1 MPEQGHDKEDAMSR
15 REQIIRAWK
24 DPEYRARLSAEERAE
39 LPESPA
45 GQSMGELEESQLDQA
60 VGGGGPGF
68 SSPIRCRSLNVITC
82 GPVSVKIALCPP
94 PVLTV
99 LE

>member
-1 MPEQGHDKEDAMSR
+1 MRS

-45 GQSMGELEESQLDQA
+45 GQSVAELEESQLDQA

-68 SSPIRCRSLNVITC
+68 TSPIRCRTLDLGFC
-82 GPVSVKIALCPP
+82 GPVGSVKIAVCPISFALP
-94 PVLTV
+94 
-99 LE
+99 LELA

>member
-1 MPEQGHDKEDAMSR
+1 MSR

-24 DPEYRARLSAEERAE
+24 DPEYRARLSAGERAE

-45 GQSMGELEESQLDQA
+45 GQSVAELEESQLGHA

-68 SSPIRCRSLNVITC
+68 SSPIRCRSLDLGIC
-82 GPVSVKIALCPP
+82 GNSVKLPCIPP
-94 PVLTV
+94 PRLTV
-99 LE
+99 LEP